1 MSDAIRLVR
10 PLLYHRL
17 IFVLPYAHSRKGSF
31 IFTMTTFSFITPFDL
46 IWHGTTLPVTHLVSE
61 GSPLQG
67 DAVFGLC
74 PSRSTLVPSS
84 MAMSAVP
91 PKGGTAYCDHYFK
104 QTHDES
110 FRLAFIMKGLP
121 S

>member
-1 MSDAIRLVR
+1 
-10 PLLYHRL
+10 
-17 IFVLPYAHSRKGSF
+17 
-31 IFTMTTFSFITPFDL
+31 MTTFSFISPFDR
-46 IWHGTTLPVTHLVSE
+46 IWHGATLPVTHLVSE

-91 PKGGTAYCDHYFK
+91 PKGGTAYRNHCVAQTYGYFLC
-104 QTHDES
+104 T
-110 FRLAFIMKGLP
+110 AFNMKGLP
-121 S
+121 C